1 MKKLCASLTL
11 VLLTSAVVIM
21 SGYWTGYA
29 SGDAIGH
36 ARQHEINNSGIQ
48 GHIFVVDNG
57 SNLVVVGAATGMDPT
72 KSYFSLFYDKG
83 SLPGGPNACVPS
95 ANSDLTGP
103 QMFIA
108 NWSVDPE
115 GTGTLVR
122 PSKTGAAYVPL
133 SDIGTVS
140 IRQNTPGQNPPFFNI
155 VVACGEVARN
165 PL

>member
-1 MKKLCASLTL
+1 
-11 VLLTSAVVIM
+11 M

-83 SLPGGPNACVPS
+83 SVPGGPNACVPS

>member
-1 MKKLCASLTL
+1 MKKSL
-11 VLLTSAVVIM
+11 VLLIVIVGM
-21 SGYWTGYA
+21 TMASLA
-29 SGDAIGH
+29 SGRGMTGDATGH
-36 ARQHEINNSGIQ
+36 ARQHQINGSGIE

-72 KSYFSLFYDKG
+72 KSYFSLFYDNR
-83 SLPGGPNACVPS
+83 SVPGGPDACEPS
-95 ANSDLTGP
+95 ASSTLTFP

-108 NWSVDPE
+108 NWTVDSD

-155 VVACGEVARN
+155 RVACGEVARN